1 MKTNRPLLIVI
12 SGPSAVG
19 KDVLIDLLKKYD
31 SNYHFVVTTTTR
43 KIRKGEKE
51 GINHFFI
58 SVEKFNK
65 RINDGKFLEW
75 AKVYGNYYGVE
86 KKQVEM
92 ALEEGKD
99 VIIRVDVQGA
109 ERIRHIY
116 KDSLQIFIHP
126 PNINN
131 LKQHLIIRG
140 VNDSSDINLRLKKAK
155 EEIDKAIDFKYS
167 IINYENKLLETAEKV
182 NEIIDKEHKFIKD
195 IQS

>member
-1 MKTNRPLLIVI
+1 MRLNKPLLIVI

-19 KDVLIDLLKKYD
+19 KDVLIDLLKTYD
-31 SNYHFVVTTTTR
+31 SNYHFVITTTTR
-43 KIRKGEKE
+43 KIRKDEKE

-86 KKQVEM
+86 KKQVEI

-109 ERIRHIY
+109 ERIRQIY
-116 KDSLQIFIHP
+116 EDSLQIFILP
-126 PNINN
+126 PNINI

-140 VNDSSDINLRLKKAK
+140 VNDPSDMNLRLKKAK

-167 IINYENKLLETAEKV
+167 VINYENKLV
-182 NEIIDKEHKFIKD
+182 
-195 IQS
+195 

>member
-1 MKTNRPLLIVI
+1 MRLNKPLLIVI

-19 KDVLIDLLKKYD
+19 KDVLIDLLKTYD
-31 SNYHFVVTTTTR
+31 SNYHFVITTTTR
-43 KIRKGEKE
+43 KIRKDEKE

-86 KKQVEM
+86 KKQVEI

-109 ERIRHIY
+109 ERIRQIY
-116 KDSLQIFIHP
+116 EDSLQIFILP
-126 PNINN
+126 PNINI

-140 VNDSSDINLRLKKAK
+140 VNDPSDMNLRLKKAK
-155 EEIDKAIDFKYS
+155 
-167 IINYENKLLETAEKV
+167 
-182 NEIIDKEHKFIKD
+182 
-195 IQS
+195 

>member
-1 MKTNRPLLIVI
+1 
-12 SGPSAVG
+12 
-19 KDVLIDLLKKYD
+19 
-31 SNYHFVVTTTTR
+31 
-43 KIRKGEKE
+43 
-51 GINHFFI
+51 
-58 SVEKFNK
+58 
-65 RINDGKFLEW
+65 
-75 AKVYGNYYGVE
+75 
-86 KKQVEM
+86 M

-116 KDSLQIFIHP
+116 KDSLQIFILP
-126 PNINN
+126 PNINI